1 MAQQK
6 TITFSTT
13 TTVKPTGELT
23 VASIN
28 DHVWVVGS
36 WSGCSMHKGEITSEP
51 KTENSVYVL
60 EGNLIIAMEDNLVN
74 STIDING
81 NLLILYE
88 YGSDFSINEN
98 GELIYSF

>member
-6 TITFSTT
+6 TIQFTTT
-13 TTVKPTGELT
+13 TTVDPNGGLL
-23 VASIN
+23 VLSQIN
-28 DHVWVVGS
+28 YYWYVGS
-36 WSGCSMHKGEITSEP
+36 WSACTVHKGEITKEP
-51 KTENSVYVL
+51 KTENSVYSL

-74 STIDING
+74 CAIDING